1 MANGPGSVLHYIR
14 RLVAAA
20 DVTDLGDGHLLQRFL
35 AQRDE
40 KAFAALVQRY
50 GPLVLSVCRRV
61 LGHEQDAED
70 AFQATFLVLAR
81 KAGSIAKRDSVGSW
95 LFGVA
100 LRISQK
106 ARASIVRQQKRE
118 SRLPELMSSDPTPEW
133 IWREIQP

>member
-1 MANGPGSVLHYIR
+1 MVADTLARTVT
-14 RLVAAA
+14 RLVAAGAGPDA
-20 DVTDLGDGHLLQRFL
+20 DLLRRFV
-35 AQRDE
+35 AARDE
-40 KAFAALVQRY
+40 AAFAQLVRRH
-50 GPLVLSVCRRV
+50 GPMVFGVCRRV

-133 IWREIQP
+133 IWREIQPV